1 MYKIISGGTVVA
13 LCDEPRYI
21 KVKPDTGAFVQT
33 TENDAQG
40 IAVNGTPYNLSGHV
54 EITVAGETA
63 PVAFINPVDGGYIL
77 FKDTGRI
84 TVNEDNIVELQE
96 ATCDMDVNMEEMME
110 ALCDLDEGRE

>member
-1 MYKIISGGTVVA
+1 MYKITSEGKLVA
-13 LCDEPRYI
+13 ICDEPRYI
-21 KVKPDTGAFVQT
+21 KVKQSTGAFIQT

-63 PVAFINPVDGGYIL
+63 PVAFINPVDGGSVL

-84 TVNEDNIVELQE
+84 TVNEDNILELQD
-96 ATCDMDVNMEEMME
+96 ATCGMDATMEEMME